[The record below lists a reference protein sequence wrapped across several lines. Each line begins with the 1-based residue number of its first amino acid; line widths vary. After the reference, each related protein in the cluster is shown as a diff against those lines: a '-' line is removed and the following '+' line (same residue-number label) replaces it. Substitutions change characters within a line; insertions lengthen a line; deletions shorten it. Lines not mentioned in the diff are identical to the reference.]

1 MLLAFLDTETTG
13 LDPDRHRAL
22 EIALRVIDSQTMHHI
37 VSYETL
43 IRQSPEVWAEADP
56 RSLKI
61 HGLTKEKL
69 LDGKEERVVES
80 ELLSIL
86 KGCGLEEGK
95 GVFLCQNPSFDRPFF
110 SQLIS
115 QTLQEE
121 SRFPYHWLDLASMF
135 WASLLIREPAR
146 AQALTENDLSKNRI
160 AAFLGL
166 PPESTPHRA
175 MRGVDHLIACYNRLL
190 LGRD

>member
-121 SRFPYHWLDLASMF
+121 CKQHSVTLCLSHNFLQKSIVRIIIGRYWKCYGPVPALRAPHESLPLPRLTARRGCSRLGCGALQFPL
-135 WASLLIREPAR
+135 
-146 AQALTENDLSKNRI
+146 
-160 AAFLGL
+160 
-166 PPESTPHRA
+166 
-175 MRGVDHLIACYNRLL
+175 V
-190 LGRD
+190 